1 MNRTIPEANGSS
13 LLSSLALT
21 RAYLRDPLRVM
32 RALHGRHGPVVRL
45 HLFGRPAVVLLGAD
59 ANELVLRNSDDAF
72 SSAAGWDPL
81 IGRTFPNG
89 LISLD
94 GTKHRADRRLIGAA
108 FKPEPMHR
116 YSEDMSVAVR
126 ASIRTW
132 PERLR
137 FYPQVRRLTL
147 ELASRVFL
155 GLELGRRA
163 DRVARDFEAMLPA
176 ATALLPAAVPGGL
189 LRSGISARQR
199 LHTFL
204 KDEIAKRRHREGRDI
219 FTTICQ
225 VRDEAG
231 RPLPDTAICD
241 HVSLLLMAAHDTTT
255 SALTS
260 AVYRLGAHPAWQDAL
275 RAELGRTDGEV
286 LETRQMLARL
296 PLTDMFLSENLRCA
310 PPVPSLPR
318 GLLRDVEYAGH
329 CIPAG
334 TAVGIHI
341 LHTHHLEELW
351 PDPDR
356 FDPHRFA
363 PEQVR
368 ARHRYAW
375 LPFGGGMHMCLGLH
389 FAQMQMKIVLAELLR
404 TRTIELEDPGPP
416 KMQWLPIAK
425 PKKGLPVRLEARRE
439 T

>member
-1 MNRTIPEANGSS
+1 MSRTIPEANGSS
-13 LLSSLALT
+13 LLSSLAMT
-21 RAYLRDPLRVM
+21 RAYLRDPLEVM
-32 RALHGRHGPVVRL
+32 RELHGRHGPVVRL
-45 HLFGRPAVVLLGAD
+45 HLFGRPAVVFLGAD

-94 GTKHRADRRLIGAA
+94 GSKHRAGRRLIGAA
-108 FKPEPMHR
+108 FKPEPMQR
-116 YSEDMSVAVR
+116 YCQDMAVAVR

-155 GLELGRRA
+155 GLELGPRA
-163 DRVARDFEAMLPA
+163 DRVARDFEAMLAA
-176 ATALLPAAVPGGL
+176 ATALLPAAVPGGRL
-189 LRSGISARQR
+189 WSGIRARQR
-199 LHTFL
+199 LHASL
-204 KDEIAKRRHREGRDI
+204 KEEIATRRHRPGRDI

-231 RPLPDTAICD
+231 QLLPDTAVCD
-241 HVSLLLMAAHDTTT
+241 HISLLLMAAHDTTT

-260 AVYRLGAHPAWQDAL
+260 AVYRLGAHPEWQDAL
-275 RAELGRTDGEV
+275 RAELGRVDGGAAIETREV
-286 LETRQMLARL
+286 LDRL
-296 PLTDMFLSENLRCA
+296 PLTDMFLSETLRSA

-318 GLLRDVEYAGH
+318 GLLRDVDFAGH
-329 CIPAG
+329 HIPAG

-351 PDPDR
+351 PEPHR
-356 FDPHRFA
+356 FDPQRFA

-389 FAQMQMKIVLAELLR
+389 FAQMQMKIFLAELLR
-404 TRTIELEDPGPP
+404 TRTIQLEDPAPP
-416 KMQWLPIAK
+416 KMEWLPIAK
-425 PKKGLPVRLEARRE
+425 PRKGLPVRLPTWR
-439 T
+439 